1 MSEKKVKWFT
11 GVSFKTE
18 VMTEYACQ
26 KGLKHMPNILGKDF
40 FLTRRRIIDNDIFCD
55 EDQYEHVKNQIL
67 KDYKKIIPDFFNKVL
82 NTNQEYIDFA
92 SKLPSE
98 QELEKLSNKELI
110 KVFEEYYAFYE
121 KCVGIIAVPVF
132 CEIALMDVINKK
144 LKKYF
149 KDEKDKQEF
158 LLAASYS
165 EKKTATYQEKID
177 LLNLALKIKD
187 KKNIKQYEKD
197 VLEHEK
203 KYDWIH
209 ETLFLGER
217 YDKDKIINQINKFI
231 DENPSKKLEELK
243 QIEEKENQSFEKAI
257 DNIDKDFLEDI
268 KLLQELVYFRNY
280 RLEQM
285 NLGCHKGRPL
295 LREITKRLKLTYNE
309 LIYLYP
315 TEIIESLEKGLTV
328 SKKEINER
336 IKKYALVTIDGE
348 TKLYT
353 GKQVD
358 ELLEKEEEEN
368 IDEVKGIVASK
379 GKATGTARIVK
390 DRSELHKVNKGDI
403 LITKLT
409 TPDFVVAM
417 EKSAAIVTDMGG
429 LTSHAAIVS
438 RELGIPCVT
447 GTKIATKVF
456 KDGDTIEVNAEK
468 GLVKRL
474 KSTKSL

>member
-1 MSEKKVKWFT
+1 MKSRF
-11 GVSFKTE
+11 
-18 VMTEYACQ
+18 
-26 KGLKHMPNILGKDF
+26 H
-40 FLTRRRIIDNDIFCD
+40 
-55 EDQYEHVKNQIL
+55 
-67 KDYKKIIPDFFNKVL
+67 IP
-82 NTNQEYIDFA
+82 
-92 SKLPSE
+92 
-98 QELEKLSNKELI
+98 
-110 KVFEEYYAFYE
+110 
-121 KCVGIIAVPVF
+121 
-132 CEIALMDVINKK
+132 
-144 LKKYF
+144 
-149 KDEKDKQEF
+149 
-158 LLAASYS
+158 
-165 EKKTATYQEKID
+165 
-177 LLNLALKIKD
+177 
-187 KKNIKQYEKD
+187 
-197 VLEHEK
+197 
-203 KYDWIH
+203 
-209 ETLFLGER
+209 
-217 YDKDKIINQINKFI
+217 
-231 DENPSKKLEELK
+231 
-243 QIEEKENQSFEKAI
+243 
-257 DNIDKDFLEDI
+257 
-268 KLLQELVYFRNY
+268 
-280 RLEQM
+280 
-285 NLGCHKGRPL
+285 
-295 LREITKRLKLTYNE
+295 E

-328 SKKEINER
+328 AKKEINER